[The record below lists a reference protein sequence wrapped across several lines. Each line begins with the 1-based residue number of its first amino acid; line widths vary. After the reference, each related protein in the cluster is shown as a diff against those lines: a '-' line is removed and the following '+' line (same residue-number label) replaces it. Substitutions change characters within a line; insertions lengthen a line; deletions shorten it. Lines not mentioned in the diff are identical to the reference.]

1 MLLGL
6 LEYRRGNYAKT
17 VDLCRRSLDSCTYV
31 NMPTATDR
39 VILAMSFHKLGD
51 DATARSELDTAGS
64 FVQRG
69 LDRNFDSWNW
79 REWVFARLL
88 LQEADGLIPQ
98 APPPEPQ
105 K

>member
-1 MLLGL
+1 LLGL
-6 LEYRRGNYAKT
+6 LEYRRGNYAKA
-17 VDLCRRSLDSCTYV
+17 VDLCRRSLESCTYV

-39 VILAMSFHKLGD
+39 VVIAMSFHKLGD
-51 DATARSELDTAGS
+51 GATARSELGTAGS

-88 LQEADGLIPQ
+88 LQEADGLIRQ
-98 APPPEPQ
+98 APLPERQ
-105 K
+105 